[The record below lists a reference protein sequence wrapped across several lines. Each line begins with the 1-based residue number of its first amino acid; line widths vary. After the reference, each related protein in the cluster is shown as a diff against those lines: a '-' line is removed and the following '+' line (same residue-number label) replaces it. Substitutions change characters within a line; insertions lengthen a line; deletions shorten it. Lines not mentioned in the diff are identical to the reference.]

1 MSDLPTNSE
10 EKLKILQE
18 MQKNFLALSEEYKDA
33 KSKVEEKVKERDQKV
48 EALTQ
53 EQKKIEPQISELTT
67 FGKEVEDDM

>member
-33 KSKVEEKVKERDQKV
+33 KSKIEEKVKERDQKV
-48 EALTQ
+48 EALT
-53 EQKKIEPQISELTT
+53 
-67 FGKEVEDDM
+67 

>member
-53 EQKKIEPQISELTT
+53 EQKKIEPKISELTA

>member
-18 MQKNFLALSEEYKDA
+18 MQKNFLALSQEYKDA

>member
-1 MSDLPTNSE
+1 MSDLPKNSE

-33 KSKVEEKVKERDQKV
+33 KSKIEEKVKERDQKV

-53 EQKKIEPQISELTT
+53 EQKKIEPQISELTA